1 MVIRPWLLRPPVFFK
16 VVTKDFSG
24 LDSVM
29 SSNPGE
35 SLWRVPG
42 VTGLS
47 FFNAMTGIYRVNRI
61 IGTIILN
68 VTIKINYFALGQR
81 NDGFLVIRFPAGQ
94 YAGLCVTR
102 FVLAHH
108 SDGIDAPH
116 IHTVL
121 FFDGL
126 LDLHFVG
133 PCVDNKSILALFIQG
148 RYFLSNQG

>member
-68 VTIKINYFALGQR
+68 VTIKINYFSLGQR
-81 NDGFLVIRFPAGQ
+81 NDGFLVIRFLAGQ
-94 YAGLCVTR
+94 YAGLFLKF
-102 FVLAHH
+102 FVLSHNSHGIVVRHVH
-108 SDGIDAPH
+108 SA
-116 IHTVL
+116 
-121 FFDGL
+121 FFFTG
-126 LDLHFVG
+126 FVH
-133 PCVDNKSILALFIQG
+133 
-148 RYFLSNQG
+148 